1 MSEQPSTVGDAPAIN
16 GRVYRFP
23 KMGVGTD
30 DNERPT
36 IQIERGQIPRMTRE
50 TIAALGS
57 NDCNIFQRM
66 KELVIIAREP
76 ERAEEYEHDER
87 HGSDIVTRPGTP
99 SIHTIGLAS
108 LTERAALAA
117 NWIKWDP
124 KAGIKVGKAA
134 PTGDMVPADPDTK
147 VLAAV
152 MGRVGDWPGIRPVR
166 GIIESPALAPS
177 GRVISEPGYDHETA
191 FVLLPSFAM
200 EPIPER
206 PTQAQAAIEL
216 RWIWTNLYGDF
227 PFADVGESSPLDVG
241 RAAQFE
247 RARTVPGAFAGLAAI
262 LTILAR
268 PAILGAVPGIIFEAP
283 TQGSGKSLGMHV
295 VSMVATGRP
304 AGVMTFP
311 MRNGEPIE
319 EELEKVLSAYALGGA
334 SVIAFDNITGNLA
347 GAALD
352 KVLSAVKTIDLRPL
366 GESKV
371 KTMPWSA
378 ITLFSGNNMTM
389 SADVARRTM
398 VSRIVSSLESP
409 SKRPASDF
417 MHPNLLNWIEATR
430 PRLVRSLLL
439 ILRAF
444 WVVQD
449 KPDCGIRGSFEAW
462 SQIIPGAIV
471 YAGGPNV
478 IKAWAEET
486 GGGAGGD
493 ELSAAHS
500 VLMASWPFDGE
511 SKASDVLAFA
521 FKDEFAISRGDMAPD
536 GKEDLREAIRM
547 LCKSPIHVP
556 KAGPF
561 GISMSKIRE
570 KIRDGK
576 SIERRID
583 RKGVALWTIKG
594 RKPGTVPPQTQ
605 PAPVVTPSAAEPV
618 APPSPAPV
626 VTCGACR
633 QPRGYGPGRCN
644 PCVCGGCCDVPA
656 GIDGVCGCPPGA
668 G

>member
-1 MSEQPSTVGDAPAIN
+1 M
-16 GRVYRFP
+16 
-23 KMGVGTD
+23 
-30 DNERPT
+30 
-36 IQIERGQIPRMTRE
+36 
-50 TIAALGS
+50 
-57 NDCNIFQRM
+57 
-66 KELVIIAREP
+66 
-76 ERAEEYEHDER
+76 
-87 HGSDIVTRPGTP
+87 
-99 SIHTIGLAS
+99 
-108 LTERAALAA
+108 
-117 NWIKWDP
+117 
-124 KAGIKVGKAA
+124 
-134 PTGDMVPADPDTK
+134 
-147 VLAAV
+147 
-152 MGRVGDWPGIRPVR
+152 
-166 GIIESPALAPS
+166 
-177 GRVISEPGYDHETA
+177 
-191 FVLLPSFAM
+191 
-200 EPIPER
+200 
-206 PTQAQAAIEL
+206 
-216 RWIWTNLYGDF
+216 
-227 PFADVGESSPLDVG
+227 
-241 RAAQFE
+241 
-247 RARTVPGAFAGLAAI
+247 PGAFVGLAAI

-311 MRNGEPIE
+311 MRAGEPIE

-366 GESKV
+366 GESRV

-389 SADVARRTM
+389 SADMARRAM

-417 MHPNLLNWIEATR
+417 MHPNLLTWIEANR
-430 PRLVRSLLL
+430 PRLVRALLL

-444 WVVQD
+444 WVSAE

-486 GGGAGGD
+486 GAGAGGD
-493 ELSAAHS
+493 EMSAAHS
-500 VLMASWPFDGE
+500 VLMASWPFDVE

-536 GKEDLREAIRM
+536 GKEDLREAIRV

-561 GISMSKIRE
+561 GIAMSKLRE

-576 SIERRID
+576 SIMRTID
-583 RKGVALWTIKG
+583 RKGVAMWSVTG
-594 RKPGTVPPQTQ
+594 RKPGNAAPPMAAPPHQ
-605 PAPVVTPSAAEPV
+605 PAPIV
-618 APPSPAPV
+618 APASAPPA
-626 VTCGACR
+626 VTCEACR
-633 QPRGYGPGRCN
+633 QPRGFGPGRCN
-644 PCVCGGCCDVPA
+644 PCQCNGCCDVPPDVRGACQCEREA
-656 GIDGVCGCPPGA
+656 G
-668 G
+668 

>member
-1 MSEQPSTVGDAPAIN
+1 M

-23 KMGVGTD
+23 KMGSGP
-30 DNERPT
+30 NENEKPE
-36 IQIERGQIPRMTRE
+36 ILIERGHIPRMTRQ
-50 TIAALGS
+50 IISALGEHDS
-57 NDCNIFQRM
+57 NIFQRM
-66 KELVIIAREP
+66 KELVFIAREP
-76 ERAEEYEHDER
+76 ERAEVYEHDKR

-99 SIHTIGLAS
+99 SISTIRLAG
-108 LTERAALAA
+108 LTERAAMAA
-117 NWIKWDP
+117 NWIKWDS
-124 KAGIKVGKAA
+124 KAGEKNAKGKAE
-134 PTGDMVPADPDTK
+134 GDIVAADPEPK

-152 MGRVGDWPGIRPVR
+152 MDRAGDWPGIRPVR

-177 GRVISEPGYDHETA
+177 GRVICEPGYDDETA

-200 EPIPER
+200 ESIPER
-206 PTQAQAAIEL
+206 PTQAQAAAEL
-216 RWIWTNLYGDF
+216 KWIWTNLYGDF
-227 PFADVGESSPLDVG
+227 PFADVGESSPDDVG
-241 RAAQFE
+241 RVAQFE
-247 RARTVPGAFAGLAAI
+247 RARTVPGAFVGLAAS

-295 VSMVATGRP
+295 VSMVTTGRP

-334 SVIAFDNITGNLA
+334 SVIAFDNIAGNLA

-352 KVLSAVKTIDLRPL
+352 KVLTAVSTIALRPL

-398 VSRIVSSLESP
+398 MSRIVSSLESP

-417 MHPNLLNWIEATR
+417 MHPNLLNWIEANR
-430 PRLVRSLLL
+430 PRLVRALLL

-444 WVVQD
+444 WIAQE
-449 KPDCGIRGSFEAW
+449 KPECGIRGSFEAW
-462 SQIIPGAIV
+462 SQIVPGAIV

-478 IKAWAEET
+478 IKAWSEEA
-486 GGGAGGD
+486 GAGAGGD
-493 ELSAAHS
+493 EMSAAHS
-500 VLMASWPFDGE
+500 VLMASWSFDPE
-511 SKASDVLAFA
+511 VKASEILSFA
-521 FKDEFAISRGDMAPD
+521 FKDEFAILRGDAPPD
-536 GKEDLREAIRM
+536 GKEDLREAIRV

-561 GISMSKIRE
+561 GIAMSKIRE
-570 KIRDGK
+570 KIRDGR
-576 SIERRID
+576 SIVRRID
-583 RKGVALWTIKG
+583 RKGVALWSVTG
-594 RKPGTVPPQTQ
+594 AARKAPDAPAVPP
-605 PAPVVTPSAAEPV
+605 AVIPV
-618 APPSPAPV
+618 APQSAAIVEPAKTPAGEAP
-626 VTCGACR
+626 CPACR

-644 PCVCGGCCDVPA
+644 PCMCGGCCDVPPEIA
-656 GIDGVCGCPPGA
+656 GACICSREGG
-668 G
+668 